1 MRFPY
6 INGKA
11 KEPPALPLEL
21 PVPERQKQADP
32 AGYLLDSKLVDAVNV
47 ALVLSQPLLLTGEP
61 GTGKTQLAHRLAW
74 ELGYGEPLVF
84 NTKSTSTARDLFY
97 TFDAMGRFHAAHTQ
111 EGTAANIDYIA
122 YNALGLAILRS
133 NARDSIEHVLP
144 QGFWHDGPRRSVV
157 LIDEIDKAPRD
168 FPNDL
173 LHEVDA
179 MSFRIPELA
188 NVEVGADS
196 AMRPILVLTSN
207 SEKNLPDAFLR
218 RCIFFNIPFPG
229 RERLAEIV
237 QARLPAFKDGAR
249 ALLDT
254 GIDFFLDLR
263 KQNLRKPPSTA
274 ELINWLQIMVERGA
288 APDRPIKDKDSREA
302 IERGLSA
309 LAKTREDA
317 DDLASFVKTYFSS

>member
-6 INGKA
+6 IDGTA
-11 KEPPALPLEL
+11 TTPPQQPLEL

-32 AGYLLDSKLVDAVNV
+32 AGYLLDKRLVDAINV

-97 TFDAMGRFHAAHTQ
+97 TFDAMSRFHAAHTL
-111 EGTAANIDYIA
+111 ERNTTNIEYIA
-122 YNALGLAILRS
+122 YNALGIAILLS
-133 NARDSIEHVLP
+133 NLHSGVEHLLP
-144 QGFWHDGPRRSVV
+144 HGFEHDGPRRSVV
-157 LIDEIDKAPRD
+157 LIDEIDKASRD

-179 MSFRIPELA
+179 MSFRIPELG
-188 NVEVGADS
+188 NVEVTAS
-196 AMRPILVLTSN
+196 RAMRPILVLTSN

-218 RCIFFNIPFPG
+218 RCIFFNIPFPDRG
-229 RERLAEIV
+229 RLADIV
-237 QARLPAFKDGAR
+237 QSRLPAFRDGTR

-254 GIDFFLDLR
+254 SIDFFLELR
-263 KQNLRKPPSTA
+263 KQNLRKPASTA
-274 ELINWLQIMVERGA
+274 ELINWLQIMVAHGA
-288 APDRPIKDKDSREA
+288 RPDRPLKASPDALERAPRTSR
-302 IERGLSA
+302 
-309 LAKTREDA
+309 
-317 DDLASFVKTYFSS
+317 AS